1 MAEAVEL
8 TNAGESTVY
17 MLMPMTDYTFAKDLA
32 AADGFVLV
40 EDGPDPDLETH
51 VIHAGEDPEEDDED
65 LEDEEDEQPDEDD
78 EEIAEDPEEE
88 DEPEDEPAENED
100 EPEPEPDPQPEKSS
114 GKRKAWHE
122 KIVNWY
128 MQGRQPE
135 WIAQELGLNK
145 NTVIYHLHK
154 EGLK

>member
-8 TNAGESTVY
+8 TNAGESTIY

-40 EDGPDPDLETH
+40 EDGPDPDLEAH
-51 VIHAGEDPEEDDED
+51 VIHAE
-65 LEDEEDEQPDEDD
+65 
-78 EEIAEDPEEE
+78 EDPEEE
-88 DEPEDEPAENED
+88 DETED
-100 EPEPEPDPQPEKSS
+100 EPEEEEEPEPELQPEKNS

>member
-1 MAEAVEL
+1 MAEAVAL
-8 TNAGESTVY
+8 TYAGGSTVY
-17 MLMPMTDYTFAKDLA
+17 MLTPMTDYTMVKDLA

-65 LEDEEDEQPDEDD
+65 LEDEEDE
-78 EEIAEDPEEE
+78 PEEE
-88 DEPEDEPAENED
+88 
-100 EPEPEPDPQPEKSS
+100 EPEPEPQPEKNS
-114 GKRKAWHE
+114 GKQKARHQ

>member
-17 MLMPMTDYTFAKDLA
+17 MLTPMTDYTMVKDLA

-40 EDGPDPDLETH
+40 EDGPDPDLEAH
-51 VIHAGEDPEEDDED
+51 VIHAGEDPE
-65 LEDEEDEQPDEDD
+65 DEEPDEDA

-100 EPEPEPDPQPEKSS
+100 DLEEPSTRQ
-114 GKRKAWHE
+114 KARHQS
-122 KIVNWY
+122 IINMY
-128 MQGRQPE
+128 MAGRSIRY
-135 WIAQELGLNK
+135 IAQEFEINPA
-145 NTVIYHLHK
+145 TVKYHLHK
-154 EGLK
+154 EGLV

>member
-1 MAEAVEL
+1 MNWKPITMAEAVEL

-17 MLMPMTDYTFAKDLA
+17 MLTPMTDYTFVNDLA
-32 AADGFVLV
+32 AADGFVLA
-40 EDGPDPDLETH
+40 EDELDLETH

-65 LEDEEDEQPDEDD
+65 LE
-78 EEIAEDPEEE
+78 EEE
-88 DEPEDEPAENED
+88 E
-100 EPEPEPDPQPEKSS
+100 EPEPEPQPEKNY

>member
-17 MLMPMTDYTFAKDLA
+17 MLTPMTDYTFVKNLA
-32 AADGFVLV
+32 AADGFVFV
-40 EDGPDPDLETH
+40 EEETDPDLETH
-51 VIHAGEDPEEDDED
+51 IIHVGEDPE
-65 LEDEEDEQPDEDD
+65 DEEPDEEA
-78 EEIAEDPEEE
+78 EETAEDPEEE
-88 DEPEDEPAENED
+88 DEPEDETAEKED
-100 EPEPEPDPQPEKSS
+100 ELEDEEEPEPEPEPQPEKNY